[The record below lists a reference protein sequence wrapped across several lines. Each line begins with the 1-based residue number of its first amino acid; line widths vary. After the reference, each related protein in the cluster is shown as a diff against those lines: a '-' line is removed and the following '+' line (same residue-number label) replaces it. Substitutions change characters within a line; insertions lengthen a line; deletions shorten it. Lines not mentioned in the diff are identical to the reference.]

1 MTASPERN
9 LTGVW
14 TGLYTYADGRSV
26 PFTATLLHSGAH
38 LSGGVHEPNTMGGS
52 EVLHATL
59 SGRAEGGAVAFLK
72 QYEGA
77 PEGFT
82 TAVDYQGA
90 LSPEGDE
97 IEGRWSIPGWWA
109 GAGGSFLM
117 VRNRGAAVPAAK
129 EQAADA

>member
-14 TGLYTYADGRSV
+14 TGLYTYPDGTSV
-26 PFTATLLHSGAH
+26 PFTATLLHSGSH

-52 EVLHATL
+52 GMLQASL
-59 SGRAEGGAVAFLK
+59 SGRVEGSAVGFRK

-90 LSPEGDE
+90 LSTDCDE

-109 GAGGSFLM
+109 GAGGTFLM
-117 VRNRGAAVPAAK
+117 VRNRGADVPVVQ